1 MELRKVVRV
10 LAVTI
15 AVGTVASSASLILI
29 TSYLHRLASQVD
41 SNLQSVR
48 AAEEIQLNLLW
59 HARNANQAT
68 LLADAEVAA
77 AAGESQSAVYRW
89 YTEARRYVGTL
100 GEQELV
106 DRLGHEID
114 SYFAEQA
121 TLAAGATPPLDRYV
135 GAVAPFMAAYD
146 VAEELLGVN
155 LEQAAAA
162 SQQGRRWDAIAT
174 AIGFSVAAALLVLMT
189 MVIVGARATLYRPL
203 IALRDGI
210 QRYAARDY
218 SARVPEIGAAEIR
231 EIARS
236 FNEMAGALQRQREA
250 QLAFIA
256 AVAHDL
262 RNPLAAMK
270 GAVDVLAS
278 DRSPRGQ
285 PHDQMTMMISRQI
298 DILIRMI
305 SDLLDA
311 ARVEAGHFS
320 VVPTEC
326 DARDLVTQTVELFR
340 ATSASHELNV
350 HVPQTPLPLS
360 CDPLRMS
367 QVLNNL
373 VNNAI
378 KYSPQGG
385 QVNVTARR
393 IDDRIAID
401 IADQGAG
408 IPPEDHQLIF
418 EPFRRGPGTEAA
430 IPGVGIGLSVARR
443 IVEAHGGRIEL
454 KSTVGRGSIF
464 SVSLPSA
471 AVGTGQQE
479 HAARAI

>member
-1 MELRKVVRV
+1 MMELRKVVRV

-15 AVGTVASSASLILI
+15 ALGTVASSASLILI
-29 TSYLHRLASQVD
+29 TSYLHRLASQID

-68 LLADAEVAA
+68 LLANPELAA
-77 AAGESQSAVYRW
+77 AAVESQSAVYQW
-89 YTEARRYVGTL
+89 YTESRRYVGSL
-100 GEQELV
+100 REKELV
-106 DRLGHEID
+106 DRLEQEID
-114 SYFAEQA
+114 SYFEEHAA
-121 TLAAGATPPLDRYV
+121 LAAAGIPPLDRYI
-135 GAVAPFMAAYD
+135 GAVAPFKTAYD

-162 SQQGRRWDAIAT
+162 NEQGRRWDELAT
-174 AIGFSVAAALLVLMT
+174 VIGFSVATILLVLMT
-189 MVIVGARATLYRPL
+189 IVIVGARATLYRPL
-203 IALRDGI
+203 IALRDGL
-210 QRYAARDY
+210 QRYAAREY
-218 SARVPEIGAAEIR
+218 STRVSEKGANEIR

-270 GAVDVLAS
+270 AGVDVLSS
-278 DRSPRGQ
+278 DRSSRGQ
-285 PHDQMTMMISRQI
+285 QHDQMTAMISRQI
-298 DILIRMI
+298 ELLIRMI

-320 VVPTEC
+320 VVPTAC
-326 DARDLVTQTVELFR
+326 DARDLVTQAVELFR
-340 ATSASHELNV
+340 GTSASHEINV
-350 HVPQTPLPLS
+350 HVPQTPLPLC

-408 IPPEDHQLIF
+408 IPPEDQQLIF

-443 IVEAHGGRIEL
+443 IVEAHGGSIEL
-454 KSTVGRGSIF
+454 KSSVGRGSIF
-464 SVSLPSA
+464 SVSLPTG

-479 HAARAI
+479 HAA